1 MSLKQCPNCGNI
13 INSKSGV
20 CSECNAIVNDNTIQ
34 SDTIAVVKKQKR
46 PNKNIGLIVACAVM
60 FVVLSV
66 IVIFL
71 VVPTLADRN
80 HMTYHADDEVES
92 TRVRKASQKHTE
104 RYVAKK
110 TSKTSKST
118 NEAAVVTEF
127 LQVGNVSGNCD
138 HDGGVY
144 YYPSNMTDGDVKT
157 CWALDI
163 RESDNYDSEY
173 GFGHIVF
180 DVDCNHLE
188 EIVVY
193 NGYQKNDANFI
204 NNPRARH
211 IVMYN
216 ADDMSAP
223 IIDAQLKDAKGGQV
237 VKAIGNSANR
247 NISRI
252 IMFFPG
258 DFYYPGKKWN
268 DLSISEIEFWG
279 IGR

>member
-1 MSLKQCPNCGNI
+1 MSLMQCPNCGNMI
-13 INSKSGV
+13 DNKSGV
-20 CSECNAIVNDNTIQ
+20 CSKCDAIVNDNTIQ
-34 SDTIAVVKKQKR
+34 SDSIAVGKKSMK
-46 PNKNIGLIVACAVM
+46 PNKNIGLIIACAVL

-66 IVIFL
+66 IVVFFVL
-71 VVPTLADRN
+71 PTLSDRN
-80 HMTYHADDEVES
+80 HKASNDDDEVETTS
-92 TRVRKASQKHTE
+92 VRSVSQKHTE
-104 RYVAKK
+104 RYIAKK
-110 TSKTSKST
+110 TSETSKPT
-118 NEAAVVTEF
+118 NEVAAVAEF
-127 LQVGNVSGNCD
+127 LRVGNVRGNCD
-138 HDGGVY
+138 HDGEVY

-163 RESDNYDSEY
+163 RESDNYNSDY
-173 GFGHIVF
+173 GFGGIVF
-180 DVDCNHLE
+180 DVNCNSLA

-216 ADDMSAP
+216 ADDMSQP
-223 IIDAQLKDAKGGQV
+223 ILDAQLKDATGGQV
-237 VKAIGNSANR
+237 VRAISNSANR

-252 IMFFPG
+252 VMFFPG

-279 IGR
+279 VGH